1 MTVFTLHATRLDRL
15 DLHRLI
21 VVLFNIIINEVSNE
35 SFSLSYAP
43 LQPYTL
49 QLGPA

>member
-21 VVLFNIIINEVSNE
+21 VVLFNIIINEDQL
-35 SFSLSYAP
+35 SFMTTNWFRLLENMAKRLYK
-43 LQPYTL
+43 
-49 QLGPA
+49 